1 MANYIHMLRPNLS
14 QRLVPYALERYL
26 PRVARPFNYD
36 WGVAP
41 FPSVVGGPK
50 LVTYAGADVLV
61 IPRGARHP
69 REAFEFIAYVNR
81 QDVMEKLCQLHCKN
95 SPLAKVSDSFIR
107 THPNPY
113 IDVFERLA
121 ASPNAQGALPVAIS
135 GEVGD
140 EIGNMTQ
147 RVIKLEQTPEQALAQ
162 TQQRIEAKL
171 ARYEKEEA
179 RRRAAGVI
187 ADSAP

>member
-1 MANYIHMLRPNLS
+1 
-14 QRLVPYALERYL
+14 
-26 PRVARPFNYD
+26 VA
-36 WGVAP
+36 
-41 FPSVVGGPK
+41 GGPQG
-50 LVTYAGADVLV
+50 VTYAGADVLV

-95 SPLAKVSDSFIR
+95 SPLASVSDHFIR

-113 IDVFERLA
+113 IDVFEQLA
-121 ASPNAQGALPVAIS
+121 ASPNAQGALPVPIS
-135 GEVGD
+135 TEVAD

-147 RVIKLEQTPEQALAQ
+147 RIIKLEQTPEQALSE
-162 TQQRIEAKL
+162 TQQRLEAKL
-171 ARYEKEEA
+171 HRYEREMA

-187 ADSAP
+187 ADSIP